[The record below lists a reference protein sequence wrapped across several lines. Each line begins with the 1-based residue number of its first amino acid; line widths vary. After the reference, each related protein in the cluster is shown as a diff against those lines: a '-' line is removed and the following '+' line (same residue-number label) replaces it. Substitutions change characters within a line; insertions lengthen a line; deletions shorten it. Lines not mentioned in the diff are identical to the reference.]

1 MPELRKRRSE
11 QDECG
16 TQNLRIYR
24 QSVLESGADA
34 RNQGKSNSCI
44 LTLETVSWM
53 ESNTGF
59 EIAMLLFAELE
70 GKRNEP
76 AASDEA
82 AGNFLVRFSG
92 LRVVDFT
99 Y

>member
-1 MPELRKRRSE
+1 
-11 QDECG
+11 
-16 TQNLRIYR
+16 
-24 QSVLESGADA
+24 
-34 RNQGKSNSCI
+34 
-44 LTLETVSWM
+44 M